1 MKIAIVSRAENVSGK
16 EIMTLELGE
25 GLRSE
30 GHSVQ
35 YVTSFWNDGTY
46 QRRLAEMGFDPI
58 LVDLGSISAT
68 LRWDCVRMTLKQF
81 TRLPVLW
88 ADYRHFLKKV
98 NPENV
103 IHTSWHHLLVL
114 SPLLSPRRDWYWIHE
129 VLPDKAHYHRVFKWL
144 SGRLRG
150 FIAVSNAVRESLL
163 KSGIPAHKVRVI
175 HNGLRDIAQGGEPR
189 IENEGRM
196 RIGIVGQVEE
206 WKGHHD
212 LLDAFAQISDKHPG
226 ATVHVFGSGT
236 QTYENRLKSQAC
248 ALGISDRVVWHGF
261 VNQRE
266 RIYRELDICVVP
278 VPLRATEALPTIAIE
293 AALFGLPV
301 VASRTGGLME
311 IIEDQKTGFLVESGG
326 IRELSERL
334 DELLSN
340 RSLRHSMGQAAR
352 ESASRRFS
360 HHRFVSEFVQLM
372 SARVAETTK

>member
-46 QRRLAEMGFDPI
+46 QRRLADMGFDPI

-68 LRWDCVRMTLKQF
+68 LRWDCIRMTLKQLAH
-81 TRLPVLW
+81 LPVLW
-88 ADYRHFLKKV
+88 AEYRRFLHGV

-114 SPLLSPRRDWYWIHE
+114 SPLLRSRRDWYWIHE

-163 KSGIPAHKVRVI
+163 KAGIPGDKVSVI
-175 HNGLRDIAQGGEPR
+175 HNGLRDLTGGGDDRPR
-189 IENEGRM
+189 HAGGI

-212 LLDAFAQISDKHPG
+212 LLAAFARISSKHTD
-226 ATVHVFGSGT
+226 ATVHVFGAGSA
-236 QTYENRLKSQAC
+236 TYSSRLKKQAND
-248 ALGISDRVVWHGF
+248 LGISDRVIWHGF
-261 VNQRE
+261 VDERA
-266 RIYRELDICVVP
+266 RIYRELDLCVVP

-293 AALFGLPV
+293 AAFFGLPV
-301 VASRTGGLME
+301 VGSRCGGLVE
-311 IIEDQKTGFLVESGG
+311 IVEDGKTGFLVESGN
-326 IRELSERL
+326 IDQLRARL
-334 DELLSN
+334 GDLLADEN
-340 RSLRHSMGQAAR
+340 LRHTMGQSAR
-352 ESASRRFS
+352 KGAESRFGHRRF
-360 HHRFVSEFVQLM
+360 VTEFVQLM